1 MRNKSRALNLDSR
14 QDSVNDGGLG
24 LADVL
29 GNADAILGIG
39 MDGIGNGL
47 RSQEDLND
55 TKMEEPQMVTLK
67 LKNADAK
74 FARSR
79 TKPK

>member
-1 MRNKSRALNLDSR
+1 MERIRQKANQADDLQLQGDSNSEIGSPDENTRIMRNKSRALNLDSR

-47 RSQEDLND
+47 RS
-55 TKMEEPQMVTLK
+55 
-67 LKNADAK
+67 
-74 FARSR
+74 
-79 TKPK
+79 

>member
-47 RSQEDLND
+47 RS
-55 TKMEEPQMVTLK
+55 
-67 LKNADAK
+67 
-74 FARSR
+74 
-79 TKPK
+79 